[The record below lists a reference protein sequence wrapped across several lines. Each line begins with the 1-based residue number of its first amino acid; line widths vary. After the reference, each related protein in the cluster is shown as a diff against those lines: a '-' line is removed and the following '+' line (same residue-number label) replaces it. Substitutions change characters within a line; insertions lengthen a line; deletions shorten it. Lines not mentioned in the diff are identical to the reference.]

1 MTDYS
6 SAGYLLVICA
16 SDSRGGAGLQAAL
29 AQAAIAGCECRSVVV
44 GVTAQS
50 HQGVEFV
57 SAVDA
62 ETVKAQVDA
71 ALRDGRPGAIL
82 IGWLPPEPVLLR
94 YLCEVLGHID
104 SDASG
109 EAIPVVWDPVIS
121 ATLGDLPAANSGLND
136 LLRYVSVV
144 TPSLNEARWLA
155 ADYSLSAD
163 KAAAALQ
170 ETGVKTVIITGG
182 DNEQQ
187 QHSAW
192 VTDLIFSCA
201 DNDYPESVARPSFAL
216 HQQREAIQAHG
227 TGSQFSAALAVQ
239 IARGTRLYDAIV
251 LAAAAARQALI
262 ASTGAQDSGVTGM
275 AYRNCLATPLPS
287 NGEDWPLISDIGTY
301 PHTDAFEP
309 YSPGLYA
316 LSESLEHLEMI
327 LSIGVDTVQ
336 WRIKSPGPEYRSET
350 RQAMA
355 MCRRHGVSF
364 WLNDDWPL
372 ALELKTDGVHLG
384 QEDLVCADIDALCA
398 AGVGLGVS
406 THTEWE
412 IARARAQNPSYIAFG
427 PVFTPLSKRL
437 RYQPLGVDCLDSW
450 SKKYR
455 AWPQTC
461 IGGIVPENAARVA
474 STGVGSLA
482 VVTCIAG
489 ERNDEPLIRRNIAE
503 LRAALEMFS
512 SAPK

>member
-1 MTDYS
+1 M
-6 SAGYLLVICA
+6 
-16 SDSRGGAGLQAAL
+16 
-29 AQAAIAGCECRSVVV
+29 AGCECRSVVV

-50 HQGVEFV
+50 HKGVEFV
-57 SAVDA
+57 SAVDV
-62 ETVKAQVDA
+62 ETVKAQVEA

-82 IGWLPPEPVLLR
+82 IGWLPPEPALLR
-94 YLCEVLGHID
+94 YLCEVFGHIN

-109 EAIPVVWDPVIS
+109 EAIPVVWDPVVS
-121 ATLGDLPAANSGLND
+121 ATLGDLPAASSGLAD

-144 TPSLNEARWLA
+144 TPSLNEARWLV
-155 ADYSLSAD
+155 ADYSLSAAE
-163 KAAAALQ
+163 AAAALQ

-187 QHSAW
+187 QRFAW
-192 VTDLIFSCA
+192 VTDLIFSFA
-201 DNDYPESVARPSFAL
+201 DSDYPETVARPSFAL

-239 IARGTRLYDAIV
+239 IAMGTRLYDVIV

-262 ASTGAQDSGVTGM
+262 ASTGAQDSGVADA
-275 AYRNCLATPLPS
+275 AYRNCLATPLPG
-287 NGEDWPLISDIGTY
+287 NGGDWPLISDIGKY
-301 PHTDAFEP
+301 PRAEGFEP

-327 LSIGVDTVQ
+327 LRIGVDTVQ
-336 WRIKSPGPEYRSET
+336 WRIKSPGPEYRSQT

-355 MCRRHGVSF
+355 MCRRRGVSF
-364 WLNDDWPL
+364 WLNDDWSL
-372 ALELKTDGVHLG
+372 ALELKPDGVHLG
-384 QEDLVCADIDALCA
+384 QEDLINADIDALCA
-398 AGVGLGVS
+398 AGVGLGIS

-412 IARARAQNPSYIAFG
+412 IARARAQKPSYIAFG

-437 RYQPLGVDCLDSW
+437 RYQPLGVDCLGAW

-461 IGGIVPENAARVA
+461 IGGIVPENAGTVA
-474 STGVGSLA
+474 STGIGSLA

-489 ERNDEPLIRRNIAE
+489 EREDEPLIRRNIAE
-503 LRAALEMFS
+503 LRAALEMFPP
-512 SAPK
+512 APK